1 MFEEENSQTVEG
13 MNNSMTAPY
22 YDMRKDVCVML
33 VEHDKKCVTQMVDL
47 LKSYSYKVMTVGR
60 ASTAMK
66 FLSKGKEKVDVMIVN
81 VHLPDLDSFQLL
93 SQAIA
98 LDIVS
103 LFICDEHNE
112 LLANKALNDGA
123 YLYLKN
129 SLDETIVKYLWQFVL
144 REKIQREKA
153 RKQLEG
159 NGDKMNVGDDD
170 GIGNNNI
177 VEDSEK
183 AGEKNIFNAE
193 EQSNNIH
200 EAENEVISN
209 ELYKLRRKRGR
220 KITKEISEVESQSN
234 AINETVRRKA
244 CTEWT
249 VDLHAKF
256 MKVVQQLGEGR
267 CYPKEI
273 RKVMNV
279 PGLTR
284 MQVSSHLQK
293 CRSNNWRAPKEQKSC
308 RQRSGKKFSSGYQQ
322 RSRSRKYGTMPH
334 LQTNIPIQQQQRNPD
349 QTQRDPEFLFPT
361 LNTSNIFARGETS
374 TLQQPDSSELQVQP
388 HYLKIDNPFN
398 NLFLSDQ
405 SNAGGGLGQQYG
417 SLFEMLD
424 LQGLQDPIIGSTNY
438 RFGQTFNSG
447 DHHTQNDNNL
457 DLNAAHVTTY
467 LGSATMSGTNMGNAI
482 IDELGVVN
490 ANFKQ
495 YIGDPNM
502 SDPSNI
508 IATSHAGDTK
518 GSDSTERKNCDA
530 YFDYNNKDYLFQ
542 NLGPPSANLPNEHV
556 RKFDQ
561 VYYDDQVSASI

>member
-1 MFEEENSQTVEG
+1 MSEEENSQTVEG
-13 MNNSMTAPY
+13 MNNSMAAPY
-22 YDMRKDVCVML
+22 YDMSKEVSVML

-47 LKSYSYKVMTVGR
+47 LKSYSYKV
-60 ASTAMK
+60 
-66 FLSKGKEKVDVMIVN
+66 
-81 VHLPDLDSFQLL
+81 
-93 SQAIA
+93 
-98 LDIVS
+98 
-103 LFICDEHNE
+103 ICDEHNE

-129 SLDETIVKYLWQFVL
+129 SLDEAIVKYLWQFVL

-177 VEDSEK
+177 VEDTEK
-183 AGEKNIFNAE
+183 AGEKNISNVE

-209 ELYKLRRKRGR
+209 ELYKLTRKRGR
-220 KITKEISEVESQSN
+220 KITKEISEGESPSS

-256 MKVVQQLGEGR
+256 MK
-267 CYPKEI
+267 
-273 RKVMNV
+273 
-279 PGLTR
+279 
-284 MQVSSHLQK
+284 K
-293 CRSNNWRAPKEQKSC
+293 CRSNNWRAPKERKSC
-308 RQRSGKKFSSGYQQ
+308 RQRSGQKFSSGYQQ
-322 RSRSRKYGTMPH
+322 RSRFRKYGTMPH
-334 LQTNIPIQQQQRNPD
+334 LQTNIPMQQQQRNPE

-361 LNTSNIFARGETS
+361 LITSNNFARGETS
-374 TLQQPDSSELQVQP
+374 TLQQLDCSQLQVQP
-388 HYLKIDNPFN
+388 HYLRIDNPFN

-405 SNAGGGLGQQYG
+405 SNAGDGLGQQYG

-424 LQGLQDPIIGSTNY
+424 LQGVQDPIIGSTNY

-447 DHHTQNDNNL
+447 DHHTQNDYNL

-467 LGSATMSGTNMGNAI
+467 LGKAIMSSTNMGNAI

-508 IATSHAGDTK
+508 IAISHAGDTK

-530 YFDYNNKDYLFQ
+530 YFDYNNMDYLFQ
-542 NLGPPSANLPNEHV
+542 NLGPPSANLPNEHGS
-556 RKFDQ
+556 KFDQ
-561 VYYDDQVSASI
+561 VYSDDQVAPTPSVQLPELANFFDESSA